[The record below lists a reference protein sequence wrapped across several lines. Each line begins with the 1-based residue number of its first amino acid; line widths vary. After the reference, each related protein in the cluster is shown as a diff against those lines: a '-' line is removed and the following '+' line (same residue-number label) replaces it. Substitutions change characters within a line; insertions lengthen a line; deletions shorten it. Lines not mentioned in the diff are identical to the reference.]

1 MSIDRRDF
9 LVKLGVGAVGTGL
22 ISCLGGCKKSVAEA
36 PSNVNFTI
44 DLNASSNS
52 ALLTAGGSIY
62 QSNIIIARTS
72 TNTFLAVYQSCPHEG
87 VRVDYELGNNDFY
100 CNAHGSRFSSTGAL
114 QNGPATSG
122 LKQYTVTQSGNILTI
137 KG

>member
-9 LVKLGVGAVGTGL
+9 LVKLGIGAVGVGV
-22 ISCLGGCKKSVAEA
+22 INCLGGCKKSAADA
-36 PSNVNFTI
+36 PTNVNFTI
-44 DLNASSNS
+44 DLGASSNA

-62 QSNIIIARTS
+62 QNNIIIARTS

-100 CNAHGSRFSSTGAL
+100 CNAHGSRFSSSGAL
-114 QNGPATSG
+114 VSGPAKSG
-122 LKQYTVTQSGNILTI
+122 LKQYSVTQSGNILTI